1 MKTIDSTTKD
11 VLQRAFSN
19 LVRGLSPEEAEKVL
33 DRQATFLLADS
44 EESNLEVKM
53 PINEGKVIDSIA
65 ARYLHQ
71 KAFEYK

>member
-19 LVRGLSPEEAEKVL
+19 LVKGLSPKEAEVVL
-33 DRQATFLLADS
+33 DKQATLLLSQA
-44 EESNLEVKM
+44 EESNLAVKM

-71 KAFEYK
+71 NAFNYK